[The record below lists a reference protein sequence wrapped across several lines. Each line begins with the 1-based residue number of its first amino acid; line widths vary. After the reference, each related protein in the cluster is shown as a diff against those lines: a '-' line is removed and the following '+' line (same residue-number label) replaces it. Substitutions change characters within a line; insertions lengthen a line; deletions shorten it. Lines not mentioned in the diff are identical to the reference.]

1 MLVPP
6 EDLLPDAA
14 HYRSRIRPLLRWA
27 LALLVATL
35 ICVSS
40 SLSDDMTRHA
50 GWLQLGAVL
59 SGVGAGTLLI
69 VAAIR
74 FRRHESASLFP
85 TDAIATHDPP
95 VMWTAARDA
104 ARK

>member
-6 EDLLPDAA
+6 ADLPPDAA
-14 HYRSRIRPLLRWA
+14 HYRSRIRPLIRWA
-27 LALLVATL
+27 LVLLVATL

-40 SLSDDMTRHA
+40 SLSGGITRHA
-50 GWLQLGAVL
+50 GWLQLGALL
-59 SGVGAGTLLI
+59 SGAGAVVLLT

-74 FRRHESASLFP
+74 LRRYESASLFP
-85 TDAIATHDPP
+85 ADAIASQDPP
-95 VMWTAARDA
+95 VVWTAARVA